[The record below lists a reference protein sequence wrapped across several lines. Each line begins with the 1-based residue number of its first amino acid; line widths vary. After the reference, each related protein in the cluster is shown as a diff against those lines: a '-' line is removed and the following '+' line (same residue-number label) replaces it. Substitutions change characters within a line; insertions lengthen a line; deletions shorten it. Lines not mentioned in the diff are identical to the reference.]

1 MRRAARVDE
10 NHEAVVRA
18 LRTAGATVQSLADVG
33 RGVPD
38 LLVGWKGQNLLIE
51 VKDGRKPPSQ
61 RRLTADQ
68 VAWHSIWPSPVYVVE
83 CPEDALEVLG
93 LRKAA
98 AQ

>member
-1 MRRAARVDE
+1 MRRAAKIDA
-10 NHEAVVRA
+10 NHEAVVHA

-38 LLVGWKGQNLLIE
+38 LLVCWKGQNLLIE
-51 VKDGRKPPSQ
+51 VKDGRQPPSK

-68 VAWHSIWPSPVYVVE
+68 VAWHSMWPSPVYVVE

-93 LRKAA
+93 LRKARI
-98 AQ
+98 Q